1 MSGYYKQFSRSDGE
15 AKRLLREK
23 LAREEMGDE
32 AYEKMIS
39 HADDRSFKIFGVVF
53 ILLFGAAVL
62 AITWLDW

>member
-32 AYEKMIS
+32 AYEKMVS

-53 ILLFGAAVL
+53 IAIFATAVVVI
-62 AITWLDW
+62 AWLGW